1 MKVYCTPVQVSTSS
15 TRYSLATFFND
26 NVTAK
31 TTGMDYND
39 ASKAVVFRFFSD
51 KDVFACVILTI
62 KNAKSYFS
70 ANMVNKDFSLTM
82 QGIGKNKIS
91 EANILI
97 LNKKNMKGVYIHNE
111 GSMLLQVFES
121 KIRSH
126 YYSNIRLL
134 HGNKKKAEVFAIS
147 RIVDKVPLM
156 DKIKKYSFVDEISA
170 TFISPSQNSRILN
183 SSIYGQSKSVRVT
196 MRTNGMSLKTQSSKD
211 DLAQYL
217 TDLQGN
223 ANNISFRG
231 RASAA
236 SEGETM
242 SLVDRACSVETLEH
256 DDYLKSLNGMI
267 LGDFLKSTLFLD
279 KKKLVTSH
287 RILKN

>member
-1 MKVYCTPVQVSTSS
+1 
-15 TRYSLATFFND
+15 
-26 NVTAK
+26 
-31 TTGMDYND
+31 
-39 ASKAVVFRFFSD
+39 
-51 KDVFACVILTI
+51 
-62 KNAKSYFS
+62 
-70 ANMVNKDFSLTM
+70 
-82 QGIGKNKIS
+82 
-91 EANILI
+91 
-97 LNKKNMKGVYIHNE
+97 
-111 GSMLLQVFES
+111 
-121 KIRSH
+121 
-126 YYSNIRLL
+126 
-134 HGNKKKAEVFAIS
+134 
-147 RIVDKVPLM
+147 M

-196 MRTNGMSLKTQSSKD
+196 MRTNGMSLKTQSSQD